1 VTASGA
7 FARLGR
13 SVRAA
18 PPRAYGQSV
27 LLAASVACLAALPL
41 ALARATGG
49 EAAFCLAN
57 ALLLVV
63 ILRAP
68 PESRGAFLVAGFFG
82 NAVARLATGD
92 ATPSGFG
99 LAFCDSVEVA
109 TAVALIRWRRG
120 ASGSGRGNGKLAE
133 ITLLAAVVAP
143 ALAATLAA
151 ALSRGSDT
159 RLFAAAWLAWYAR
172 DALGM
177 AVIVPFGI
185 ALEYRATLALFRR
198 EALAQTLLTLG
209 ILFCV
214 LYFVFELTTFP
225 RIFLVFPV
233 FVFVAFRLGVAGA
246 ALATLLTAIVAFAA
260 TFSGHGPLAFCH
272 AAAPLEQ
279 LYDLQSFLT
288 ISAWTMLPIVAV
300 MRDREAL
307 LAQLHERW
315 SALSDSHD
323 ELERSNAR
331 IGGLIA
337 LQEAI
342 TAGLPSRQNVIDVIL
357 SYAQQQTSAL
367 GAVMQR
373 VEGDVL
379 VYEVA
384 TGALAGAVGARV
396 ARGASLSGLCST
408 SNEVLYCS
416 DVEKDS
422 RVDVAACNRLGIRSM
437 IVVPLASDGV
447 VSGVLKVA
455 SDRRDAFGT
464 LDILNLRLA
473 ARQLASAMRAASSYG
488 RMELAEAEA
497 QATIENLAEAVVV
510 FDGEGTVLRH
520 NAAAERV
527 LGLSKQQVEAWAS
540 EEPVFAVDVDEN
552 ELSYEERPVRRSLRT
567 GVPER
572 DVVVGVGRLGVDR
585 RWISMTVTL
594 VAGSRGPQVERCI
607 LSARDVTQLQ
617 RSELEQREYARQ
629 LSSLHLIAS
638 QVTKS
643 GKEQIEAALALCRE
657 ELDLDWA
664 YIGVID
670 DARAELVIESS
681 VGSDGE
687 SGPQAVGARLSLDRT
702 LIGRVLASRDVLAIA
717 DLAPLLE
724 NEPSVVVNGSWGAY
738 IAVPIWVADRVYGAI
753 GFTSHRARPNG
764 FLASERDFV
773 RITGDLIASAIE
785 RRVQRE
791 RLDALAHS
799 DALTGLP
806 NRLVFEDR
814 LARTLLAAKRYEEAF
829 AVLYVDLDGFKGIND
844 TYGHGAGDEV
854 LRTVARRLEAVV
866 RESDTVARIG
876 GDEFLILAPKVRTWS
891 DASDLAWR
899 VVEAMRVPIAINGS
913 LRTMSASVGASVYPE
928 DAGDAEMMVRR
939 ADAALYRA
947 KSTGKDSVGFAREL
961 ALTP

>member
-1 VTASGA
+1 M
-7 FARLGR
+7 
-13 SVRAA
+13 
-18 PPRAYGQSV
+18 
-27 LLAASVACLAALPL
+27 LLAATVWCLAALPL
-41 ALARATGG
+41 VLARASGG
-49 EAAFCLAN
+49 AAAFCLAN
-57 ALLLVV
+57 AMLLVV

-68 PESRGAFLVAGFFG
+68 AESRGAFLVAGFVG
-82 NAVARLATGD
+82 NAAARLATGD
-92 ATPSGFG
+92 ATFDG
-99 LAFCDSVEVA
+99 LGIAFCDSVEVA
-109 TAVALIRWRRG
+109 TALALIRWRRG
-120 ASGSGRGNGKLAE
+120 ANGSGRGNGKLAE
-133 ITLLAAVVAP
+133 MTLLSAAVAP

-151 ALSRGSDT
+151 ALSSGSDLP
-159 RLFAAAWLAWYAR
+159 LFGAAWSAWYVR

-177 AVIVPFGI
+177 ALVVPFGI
-185 ALEYRATLALFRR
+185 ALEYRAAVALFRR
-198 EALAQTLLTLG
+198 EALAQTVLTLG
-209 ILFCV
+209 VLFCV
-214 LYFVFELTTFP
+214 LYFVFELKTFP

-246 ALATLLTAIVAFAA
+246 ALAVLLTAIVGFAA
-260 TFSGHGPLAFCH
+260 TVSGHGPLAFGH
-272 AAAPLEQ
+272 AAVPLQQ
-279 LYDLQSFLT
+279 LYALQSFLT
-288 ISAWTMLPIVAV
+288 IGAWTMLPIVAV

-315 SALSDSHD
+315 TALSESHD
-323 ELERSNAR
+323 ELERNNAR
-331 IGGLIA
+331 VGGLIA

-342 TAGLPSRQNVIDVIL
+342 TAGLPSRQDVINVIL
-357 SYAQQQTSAL
+357 SYAQEQTSAL
-367 GAVMQR
+367 GAVMER
-373 VEGDVL
+373 VEGDML

-396 ARGASLSGLCST
+396 ARGTSLSGLCST

-416 DVEKDS
+416 DVEKDG

-437 IVVPLASDGV
+437 IVVPLASDGAV
-447 VSGVLKVA
+447 NGVLKVA
-455 SDRRDAFGT
+455 SDRRDAFGAP
-464 LDILNLRLA
+464 DILNLRLA
-473 ARQLASAMRAASSYG
+473 ARHLSSAMRAASSYR

-510 FDGEGTVLRH
+510 FDGAGTVLRH

-540 EEPVFAVDVDEN
+540 EEPVVVVDIDEN

-567 GVPER
+567 GVSER
-572 DVVVGVGRLGVDR
+572 DVIVGVGRLGIDR

-594 VAGSRGPQVERCI
+594 VAESGVPQVQRCI

-638 QVTKS
+638 QVTKT
-643 GKEQIEAALALCRE
+643 GKEQIDAALALCRE

-687 SGPQAVGARLSLDRT
+687 SGPQALGARLSLDRT
-702 LIGRVLASRDVLAIA
+702 LIGRVLASRDVLAVA
-717 DLAPLLE
+717 DLTPVLE
-724 NEPSVVVNGSWGAY
+724 KSAIVVNGSWGAY

-753 GFTSHRARPNG
+753 GFTSRRARPNG

-785 RRVQRE
+785 RRLQRE

-814 LARTLLAAKRYEEAF
+814 LAQTLLAAKRYEEAF

-854 LRTVARRLEAVV
+854 LRVVARRLEAVV

-899 VVEAMRVPIAINGS
+899 VVEAMRVPIAINGT

-928 DAGDAEMMVRR
+928 DGDDAEMMVRR